1 MRKKVLVADDEKIV
15 RELLCEKL
23 KEHNCIV
30 FEAEDGEETI
40 DLAIKEKPDVI
51 ILDVK
56 MPYMDGIQVCNELK
70 NNKDTKDIKIIMFSA
85 KAELVDRS
93 EGINAGAD
101 VYLTKPA
108 RFKEIIETIKNVSI
122 A

>member
-1 MRKKVLVADDEKIV
+1 MERAYFRLRIDNRAKV
-15 RELLCEKL
+15 
-23 KEHNCIV
+23 
-30 FEAEDGEETI
+30 
-40 DLAIKEKPDVI
+40 KPDVI

-56 MPYMDGIQVCNELK
+56 MPSMDGIQVCNELK